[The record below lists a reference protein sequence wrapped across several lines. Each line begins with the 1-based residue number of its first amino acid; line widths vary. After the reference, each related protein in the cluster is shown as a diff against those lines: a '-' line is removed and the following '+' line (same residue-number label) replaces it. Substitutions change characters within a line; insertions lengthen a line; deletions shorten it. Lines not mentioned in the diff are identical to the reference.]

1 MFEALNHFPRETILE
16 SFSRAFYVTLSTSC
30 GANAPLPRTRC
41 RVCSTQVLHLHTHPP
56 RISRLAPCLGN
67 PMGHVRVEARR
78 MKPPA
83 LAACRAC
90 ATDQGTALHV
100 AAFLQ
105 TNFDPSCTA
114 LARRVACIRLN
125 SSADLLGAGSQKGRI
140 ALVGRGFRNPL
151 AAERLPPCSSLVH
164 PGRLV
169 TCKVTQTD
177 RSYSEPHQYLVCC
190 CSRGIHFL
198 TAALSGTEHDHA
210 STELKAVYK

>member
-30 GANAPLPRTRC
+30 GANAPLPRTRW

-90 ATDQGTALHV
+90 ATDKTAWLHV

-105 TNFDPSCTA
+105 TNFDPALDSSCSP
-114 LARRVACIRLN
+114 RRVHSPKLEG
-125 SSADLLGAGSQKGRI
+125 ADLLGGGSQKGRI

-169 TCKVTQTD
+169 T
-177 RSYSEPHQYLVCC
+177 
-190 CSRGIHFL
+190 
-198 TAALSGTEHDHA
+198 
-210 STELKAVYK
+210 